1 MNPLKIAGFSLTLTG
16 ALLLQGCGG
25 GGSSGSN
32 GVASSVSTSSASS
45 VASSVSSVAASNS
58 SSSASSVSIA
68 EAQLGAENLSPDS
81 GITAVNTLATEDLSP
96 ENTQLSAVLAT
107 GDLTPF

>member
-25 GGSSGSN
+25 GGSGGSS
-32 GVASSVSTSSASS
+32 GVATSVSTSSASS
-45 VASSVSSVAASNS
+45 VASSVSSVAS
-58 SSSASSVSIA
+58 SSSSSTSSVSVA

-81 GITAVNTLATEDLSP
+81 GITAANTLAAEDHSP
-96 ENTQLSAVLAT
+96 ENVQASVALNT
-107 GDLTPF
+107 GDMSPL